1 MKTSTL
7 MILHF
12 VFYFVLIQRP
22 TVKEITNFTFKI
34 VENICIYFFTLP
46 VIATAVADFKL
57 I

>member
-1 MKTSTL
+1 

-22 TVKEITNFTFKI
+22 IVKEITNFTFKI